1 MAEAEARVRIIR
13 HEHLKQRW
21 PTTSERAEKLRVFR
35 QKLGITEPGVTE
47 EAVIVTLAQ
56 PRARWVGEKK
66 IEWQDRYSK
75 DHLHID
81 VQKFRD
87 LIDGKKSAG
96 YEITI
101 KDAVEAY
108 LLVFGYGRK
117 SMIAGFLWALKDE
130 YPEFA
135 VKHEETTKV
144 VKEAQLFGPPKQV
157 LKTERI
163 ARPIGSVEELV
174 DTVGQALSRLRTE
187 GIING

>member
-1 MAEAEARVRIIR
+1 MTEPEARVRVVR
-13 HEHLKQRW
+13 HEYLKQRW
-21 PTTSERAEKLRVFR
+21 PAESERAEKLRVFR
-35 QKLGITEPGVTE
+35 QKIGMLAPGVTE

-56 PRARWVGEKK
+56 PRLRWVGEKK

-108 LLVFGYGRK
+108 LLVFGFGRK

-135 VKHEETTKV
+135 VKHEEVTHV
-144 VKEAQLFGPPKQV
+144 VKEAQLFGPPREV

-163 ARPIGSVEELV
+163 ARPIASVEELV
-174 DTVGQALSRLRTE
+174 DTVGQALSRLRAE
-187 GIING
+187 GVIRG

>member
-1 MAEAEARVRIIR
+1 MTEPEARVRIVR

-21 PTTSERAEKLRVFR
+21 PAESERAEKLRVFR
-35 QKLGITEPGVTE
+35 QKIGMLAPGVTE

-56 PRARWVGEKK
+56 PRVAWVGEKK

-87 LIDGKKSAG
+87 LIDAKKSAG

-117 SMIAGFLWALKDE
+117 SMIAGFLWALKSE

-135 VKHEETTKV
+135 VKHEEVTKV
-144 VKEAQLFGPPKQV
+144 VKETQLFGPPREV

-163 ARPIGSVEELV
+163 ARPIASVEELV
-174 DTVGQALSRLRTE
+174 DTVGQALSRLRAE
-187 GIING
+187 GVIRG